1 MYALLGFC
9 RAMNVCL
16 FVAVSPHVYRTA
28 RAETGLCFKGR
39 TCFFFSLSFST
50 PVGICIRENFPFF
63 VLEIEGKG
71 FRDFFCFSG
80 VHKEGKRRDFF
91 LVRRTRVRPQWTE
104 TVVSRGRSEM
114 LNSDRPTR
122 PTSGSSSKRAQVI
135 ARPKAHMKLW
145 NESQEV
151 GLEGDRTHHI
161 RAMTYSS
168 NCLQEQLLVPAGTLL
183 VSLCGGT

>member
-1 MYALLGFC
+1 M
-9 RAMNVCL
+9 
-16 FVAVSPHVYRTA
+16 YRTA

-104 TVVSRGRSEM
+104 TAVSRGCSET